1 MAKDIDA
8 LIDKEFDNVYNLAK
22 TDTSIET
29 FYDSGVYALNYI
41 CSKNM
46 FGAYPKGRII
56 GIDGLSGTGKS
67 LLAATAMRDPKVDMV
82 VIVESEG
89 GGHSQELLEFAGVDK
104 SKVRILKASTLVS
117 YKLNKKTGEVEEIGD
132 KDIPKNK
139 DTDKYLYVEGAGY
152 LIRKLA
158 NLVQFNKIEKNI
170 LIILDSLGNMQSIR
184 GLGGGFDMG
193 KRGQDMTNFFK
204 NFDNEFEKSGITFIF
219 TNKLYQS
226 LALNGPQYVAT
237 GGESPIYNS
246 SLYIRLSETVDSDEV
261 TDAERKDEKERRRT
275 SLGSSMKTIKA
286 KVIKSRFG
294 TEFRNIPFM
303 FDFAVGPVRLSGLFR
318 LLKDFG
324 VIKSSGG
331 AWYEAE
337 GIIDKKFYKKDF
349 VNIVLEDEE
358 NLIKKFQEALE
369 VKEKEIKEA
378 RKGIQV
384 NDEDEFV
391 DPITGEPSEVE
402 TREVSNEDVG
412 NLDDMKSQMI
422 KDMENN

>member
-1 MAKDIDA
+1 MSKDLDA

-22 TDTSIET
+22 TDTSIKT

-41 CSKNM
+41 CSKNIY
-46 FGAYPKGRII
+46 GAYPKGRII

-67 LLAATAMRDPKVDMV
+67 LLAATAMRDPKIDMV

-104 SKVRILKASTLVS
+104 SKVKILKASTLVS
-117 YKLNKKTGEVEEIGD
+117 YKLNKKTGDVEEIGD
-132 KDIPKNK
+132 KEIPKTK

-204 NFDNEFEKSGITFIF
+204 NFDNEFEKSGLTFIF

-226 LALNGPQYVAT
+226 LDISGPRYVAT

-246 SLYIRLSETVDSDEV
+246 SIYLRLSETVDSD
-261 TDAERKDEKERRRT
+261 DISDGERKEEKDRRQT
-275 SLGSSMKTIKA
+275 SLGSSIKTIKA
-286 KVIKSRFG
+286 KIIKSRFG
-294 TEFRNIPFM
+294 TEFRNVPFLL
-303 FDFAVGPVRLSGLFR
+303 DFAVGPVRMSGLFR

-324 VIKSSGG
+324 VIVNTGG
-331 AWYEAE
+331 AWYEAP

-349 VNIVLEDEE
+349 VDIVLSDEK
-358 NLIKKFQEALE
+358 NYINKFQEKLQ
-369 VKEKEIKEA
+369 EKERELKEA
-378 RKGIQV
+378 RKNIQA
-384 NDEDEFV
+384 NDEEE
-391 DPITGEPSEVE
+391 ISETGIL
-402 TREVSNEDVG
+402 NEDIVSD
-412 NLDDMKSQMI
+412 LDDMKSQMI
-422 KDMENN
+422 KDMENK

>member
-46 FGAYPKGRII
+46 FGAYPKGRIV

-117 YKLNKKTGEVEEIGD
+117 YKLDKKTGNVEEIGD

-184 GLGGGFDMG
+184 GLGGCWHPETLVSVFENGE
-193 KRGQDMTNFFK
+193 NSFK
-204 NFDNEFEKSGITFIF
+204 TIEEVQEGDKVLTHLGTFEKV
-219 TNKLYQS
+219 NKKFEYSEKDELIEIEDE
-226 LALNGPQYVAT
+226 NGVVFKLTPNHKLLVMREEKVQWVEA
-237 GGESPIYNS
+237 GH
-246 SLYIRLSETVDSDEV
+246 LRLSDS
-261 TDAERKDEKERRRT
+261 
-275 SLGSSMKTIKA
+275 
-286 KVIKSRFG
+286 
-294 TEFRNIPFM
+294 
-303 FDFAVGPVRLSGLFR
+303 
-318 LLKDFG
+318 LLK
-324 VIKSSGG
+324 
-331 AWYEAE
+331 
-337 GIIDKKFYKKDF
+337 ID
-349 VNIVLEDEE
+349 
-358 NLIKKFQEALE
+358 
-369 VKEKEIKEA
+369 
-378 RKGIQV
+378 G
-384 NDEDEFV
+384 
-391 DPITGEPSEVE
+391 
-402 TREVSNEDVG
+402 
-412 NLDDMKSQMI
+412 
-422 KDMENN
+422 

>member
-1 MAKDIDA
+1 MSKDLDA

-22 TDTSIET
+22 TDTSIKT

-41 CSKNM
+41 CSKNIY
-46 FGAYPKGRII
+46 GAYPKGRII

-67 LLAATAMRDPKVDMV
+67 LLAATAMRDPKIDMV

-89 GGHSQELLEFAGVDK
+89 GGHSQELLEFAGVNK
-104 SKVRILKASTLVS
+104 SKVKILKASTLVS
-117 YKLNKKTGEVEEIGD
+117 YKLNKKTGDVEEIGD
-132 KDIPKNK
+132 KDIPKTK

-204 NFDNEFEKSGITFIF
+204 NFDNEFEKSGLTFIF

-226 LALNGPQYVAT
+226 LDISGPRYVAT

-246 SLYIRLSETVDSDEV
+246 SIYLRLSETVDSDDISEG
-261 TDAERKDEKERRRT
+261 ERKEEKDRRQT
-275 SLGSSMKTIKA
+275 SLGSSIKTIKA
-286 KVIKSRFG
+286 KIIKSRFG
-294 TEFRNIPFM
+294 TEFRNVPFLL
-303 FDFAVGPVRLSGLFR
+303 DFSVGPVRMSGLFR

-324 VIKSSGG
+324 VIVNSGG
-331 AWYEAE
+331 AWYEAPGVIE
-337 GIIDKKFYKKDF
+337 KKFYKKDF
-349 VNIVLEDEE
+349 VDIVLSDEKGY
-358 NLIKKFQEALE
+358 ISKFQKKLE
-369 VKEKEIKEA
+369 EREREIKEA
-378 RKGIQV
+378 RQNIQA
-384 NDEDEFV
+384 NDEE
-391 DPITGEPSEVE
+391 
-402 TREVSNEDVG
+402 EVSEIELENDEVVS

-422 KDMENN
+422 KDMEKN

>member
-1 MAKDIDA
+1 MSKDLDA

-22 TDTSIET
+22 TDTSIKT

-41 CSKNM
+41 CSKNIY
-46 FGAYPKGRII
+46 GAYPKGRII

-67 LLAATAMRDPKVDMV
+67 LLAATAMRDPKIDMV

-104 SKVRILKASTLVS
+104 SKVKILKASTLVS
-117 YKLNKKTGEVEEIGD
+117 YKLNKKTGDVEEIGD
-132 KDIPKNK
+132 KDIPKTK
-139 DTDKYLYVEGAGY
+139 DTDKYLYIEGAGY

-204 NFDNEFEKSGITFIF
+204 NFDNEFEKSGLTFIF

-226 LALNGPQYVAT
+226 LDMTGPRYVAT

-246 SLYIRLSETVDSDEV
+246 SIYLRLSETVDSDDISEG
-261 TDAERKDEKERRRT
+261 ERKEEKDRRQT
-275 SLGSSMKTIKA
+275 SLGSSIKTIKA
-286 KVIKSRFG
+286 KIIKSRFG
-294 TEFRNIPFM
+294 TEFRNVPFLL
-303 FDFAVGPVRLSGLFR
+303 DFSVGPVRMSGLFR

-324 VIKSSGG
+324 VIVNSGG
-331 AWYEAE
+331 AWYEAP
-337 GIIDKKFYKKDF
+337 GIIEKKFYKKDF
-349 VNIVLEDEE
+349 VDIVLSDEE
-358 NLIKKFQEALE
+358 NYISKFQKKLE
-369 VKEKEIKEA
+369 EREREIKEA
-378 RKGIQV
+378 RQNIQA
-384 NDEDEFV
+384 NDEEEV
-391 DPITGEPSEVE
+391 SEIEIENSEV
-402 TREVSNEDVG
+402 VS

-422 KDMENN
+422 KDMEKN

>member
-1 MAKDIDA
+1 MSKDLDA

-22 TDTSIET
+22 TDTSIKT

-41 CSKNM
+41 CSKNIY
-46 FGAYPKGRII
+46 GAYPKGRII

-67 LLAATAMRDPKVDMV
+67 LLAATAMRDPKIDMV

-104 SKVRILKASTLVS
+104 SKVKILKASTLVS
-117 YKLNKKTGEVEEIGD
+117 YKLNKKTGDVEEIGD
-132 KDIPKNK
+132 KDIPKTK

-204 NFDNEFEKSGITFIF
+204 NFDNEFEKSGLTFIF

-226 LALNGPQYVAT
+226 LDMTGPRYVAT

-246 SLYIRLSETVDSDEV
+246 SIYLRLSETVDSDDISEG
-261 TDAERKDEKERRRT
+261 ERKEEKDRRQT
-275 SLGSSMKTIKA
+275 SLGSSIKTIKA
-286 KVIKSRFG
+286 KIIKSRFG
-294 TEFRNIPFM
+294 TEFRNVPFLL
-303 FDFAVGPVRLSGLFR
+303 DFSVGPVRMSGLFR

-324 VIKSSGG
+324 VIVNSGG
-331 AWYEAE
+331 AWYESP
-337 GIIDKKFYKKDF
+337 GIIEKKFYKKDF
-349 VNIVLEDEE
+349 VDIVLSDEE
-358 NLIKKFQEALE
+358 NYISKFQKKLE
-369 VKEKEIKEA
+369 EREREIKEA
-378 RKGIQV
+378 RQNIQA
-384 NDEDEFV
+384 NDEE
-391 DPITGEPSEVE
+391 
-402 TREVSNEDVG
+402 EVSEIEIENNEVVS

-422 KDMENN
+422 KDMEKN

>member
-1 MAKDIDA
+1 MSKDLDA

-22 TDTSIET
+22 TDTSIKT

-41 CSKNM
+41 CSKNIY
-46 FGAYPKGRII
+46 GAYPKGRII

-67 LLAATAMRDPKVDMV
+67 LLAATAMRDPKIDMV

-104 SKVRILKASTLVS
+104 SKVKILKASTLVS
-117 YKLNKKTGEVEEIGD
+117 YKLNKKTGDVEEIGD
-132 KDIPKNK
+132 KEIPKTK

-204 NFDNEFEKSGITFIF
+204 NFDNEFEKSGLTFIF

-226 LALNGPQYVAT
+226 LDISGPRYVAT

-246 SLYIRLSETVDSDEV
+246 SIYLRLSETVDSD
-261 TDAERKDEKERRRT
+261 DISDGERKEEKDRRQT
-275 SLGSSMKTIKA
+275 SLGSSIKTIKA
-286 KVIKSRFG
+286 KIIKSRFG
-294 TEFRNIPFM
+294 TEFRNVPFLL
-303 FDFAVGPVRLSGLFR
+303 DFAVGPVRMSGLFR

-324 VIKSSGG
+324 VIVNTGG
-331 AWYEAE
+331 AWYEAP

-349 VNIVLEDEE
+349 VDIVLSDEK
-358 NLIKKFQEALE
+358 NYISKFQEKLQ
-369 VKEKEIKEA
+369 EKERELKEA
-378 RKGIQV
+378 RKNIQA
-384 NDEDEFV
+384 NDEEE
-391 DPITGEPSEVE
+391 ISETGIL
-402 TREVSNEDVG
+402 NEDIVSD
-412 NLDDMKSQMI
+412 LDDMKSQMI
-422 KDMENN
+422 KDMENK